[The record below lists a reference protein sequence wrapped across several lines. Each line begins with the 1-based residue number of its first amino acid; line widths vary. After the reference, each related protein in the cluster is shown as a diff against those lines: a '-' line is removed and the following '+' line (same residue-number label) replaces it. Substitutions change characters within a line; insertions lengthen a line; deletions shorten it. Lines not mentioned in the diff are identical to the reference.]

1 MIAPS
6 ISLLTVSAAAVVL
19 FGLLGGIVAAVQSQM
34 MGDFEQRV
42 GMMAGTAAN
51 FIVGGVVMAV
61 ILLAIESPT
70 LAEWRDVPPHLFL
83 AGITGIVIISSIAFT
98 VSRVGVLAGSML
110 LVTAQL
116 TGGTLIDHFG
126 WLGASV
132 REISLSK
139 LLGIMFLVLGARL
152 VLR

>member
-1 MIAPS
+1 M
-6 ISLLTVSAAAVVL
+6 AAA
-19 FGLLGGIVAAVQSQM
+19 QSQM
-34 MGDFEQRV
+34 MGQLEQRV
-42 GMMAGTAAN
+42 GMVAGTALN
-51 FIVGGVVMAV
+51 FVVGAVVLAGV
-61 ILLAIESPT
+61 LLVTSSPG
-70 LAEWRDVPPHLFL
+70 LAEWQRLPPYLYL
-83 AGITGIVIISSIAFT
+83 AGIAGIVILSSIAFT
-98 VSRVGVLAGSML
+98 VSRLGVLAGSML

-116 TGGTLIDHFG
+116 TGGTIIDHFG

>member
-1 MIAPS
+1 MG
-6 ISLLTVSAAAVVL
+6 AAVVVL
-19 FGLLGGIVAAVQSQM
+19 FGLLGGVVAAVQSQM
-34 MGDFEQRV
+34 MGQFEQRV

-51 FIVGGVVMAV
+51 FVVGAVVMGVV
-61 ILLAIESPT
+61 LLAIRSPSV
-70 LAEWRDVPPHLFL
+70 AEWKEVPPYLYL
-83 AGITGIVIISSIAFT
+83 AGISGIIIISSIAFT
-98 VSRVGVLAGSML
+98 VSRLGVLAGSML

-116 TGGTLIDHFG
+116 TGGTIIDHFG
-126 WLGASV
+126 WMGATV

>member
-1 MIAPS
+1 M
-6 ISLLTVSAAAVVL
+6 V
-19 FGLLGGIVAAVQSQM
+19 
-34 MGDFEQRV
+34 
-42 GMMAGTAAN
+42 AGTAVN
-51 FIVGGVVMAV
+51 FMVGAVVMAL
-61 ILLAIESPT
+61 IMLATRGPS
-70 LAEWRDVPPHLFL
+70 LAEWQGLPPYLYL
-83 AGITGIVIISSIAFT
+83 AGVIGIVIISSIAFT

-116 TGGTLIDHFG
+116 TGGTIIDHFG

-132 REISLSK
+132 REITLTK

>member
-1 MIAPS
+1 M
-6 ISLLTVSAAAVVL
+6 TVSALVVVL
-19 FGLLGGIVAAVQSQM
+19 FGLVGGVLAAIQSQM
-34 MGDFEQRV
+34 MGQFEQRV

-51 FIVGGVVMAV
+51 FVVGALVLGVF
-61 ILLAIESPT
+61 LLATRSPS
-70 LAEWRDVPPHLFL
+70 LAEWQHIPPYLYL
-83 AGITGIVIISSIAFT
+83 AGLAGIVIISSIAFT

-116 TGGTLIDHFG
+116 TGGTIIDHFG
-126 WLGASV
+126 WMGAPV

-139 LLGIMFLVLGARL
+139 LLGIMFLILGARL

>member
-1 MIAPS
+1 MGA
-6 ISLLTVSAAAVVL
+6 TVVVL
-19 FGLLGGIVAAVQSQM
+19 FGLLGGVVAAAQSQM
-34 MGDFEQRV
+34 MGQFEQRV

-51 FIVGGVVMAV
+51 FVVGAVVMGVV
-61 ILLAIESPT
+61 LLGIRSPS
-70 LAEWRDVPPHLFL
+70 LAEWKEVPPYLYL
-83 AGITGIVIISSIAFT
+83 AGITGIIIISSIAFT
-98 VSRVGVLAGSML
+98 VSRAGVLAGSML

-116 TGGTLIDHFG
+116 TGGTIIDHFG

-139 LLGIMFLVLGARL
+139 LLGIMCLILGARL

>member
-1 MIAPS
+1 M
-6 ISLLTVSAAAVVL
+6 
-19 FGLLGGIVAAVQSQM
+19 AAVQSQM
-34 MGDFEQRV
+34 MGQLEQRV
-42 GMMAGTAAN
+42 GMIAGTAAN
-51 FIVGGVVMAV
+51 FIVGGVLMALV
-61 ILLAIESPT
+61 LLVARGPS
-70 LAEWRDVPPHLFL
+70 LAEWQRVPPYLYL

-116 TGGTLIDHFG
+116 TGGTIIDHFG

-132 REISLSK
+132 REITLTK
-139 LLGIMFLVLGARL
+139 LLGIMFLILGARL

>member
-1 MIAPS
+1 MG
-6 ISLLTVSAAAVVL
+6 AAVVVL
-19 FGLLGGIVAAVQSQM
+19 FGLLGGVVAAVQSQM
-34 MGDFEQRV
+34 MGQFEQRV

-51 FIVGGVVMAV
+51 FVVGAVVMGVV
-61 ILLAIESPT
+61 LLAIRSPSV
-70 LAEWRDVPPHLFL
+70 AEWKEVPPYLYL
-83 AGITGIVIISSIAFT
+83 AGISGIIIISSIAFT

-116 TGGTLIDHFG
+116 TGGTIIYHFG
-126 WLGASV
+126 WMGATV